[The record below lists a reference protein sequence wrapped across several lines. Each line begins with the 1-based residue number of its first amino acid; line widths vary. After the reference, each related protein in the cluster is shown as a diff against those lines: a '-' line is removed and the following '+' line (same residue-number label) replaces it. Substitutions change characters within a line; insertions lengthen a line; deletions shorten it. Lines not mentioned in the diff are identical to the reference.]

1 MKELTPRKAFVHVI
15 DARRWLAAS
24 GCSWNLLMANQ
35 GKNDVRSQ
43 ADTLLP
49 DVTAAVRDGVL
60 LQARALIDFYT
71 KCDPMVPI

>member
-1 MKELTPRKAFVHVI
+1 
-15 DARRWLAAS
+15 
-24 GCSWNLLMANQ
+24 MANQ